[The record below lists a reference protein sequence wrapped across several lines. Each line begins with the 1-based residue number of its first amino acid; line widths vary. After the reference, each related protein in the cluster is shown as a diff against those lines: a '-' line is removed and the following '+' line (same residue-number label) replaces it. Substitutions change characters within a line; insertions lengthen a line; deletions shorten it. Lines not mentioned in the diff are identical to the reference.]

1 MIACRCFA
9 SSAVAP
15 FSRRNPQ
22 YPVDPTFHCSFL
34 RGRISMYSDN
44 CCMQERQ
51 GWRREVSGKSS
62 RSMLPDQSLL
72 AIDHDDHFHG
82 SSKTSRQEDYCGSP
96 TRASYE
102 GQPFWFGHSA
112 LAFVQQLLRGR
123 RGMATLGVRSS
134 PLGSLMSLQGVHT
147 CGHRSGVA

>member
-1 MIACRCFA
+1 
-9 SSAVAP
+9 
-15 FSRRNPQ
+15 
-22 YPVDPTFHCSFL
+22 
-34 RGRISMYSDN
+34 MYSDN
-44 CCMQERQ
+44 YYDSMQERQ

-72 AIDHDDHFHG
+72 IDHDDHFHG
-82 SSKTSRQEDYCGSP
+82 SSMTSRQEDYYGSP

>member
-1 MIACRCFA
+1 MIACGCCA
-9 SSAVAP
+9 SSAAAP
-15 FSRRNPQ
+15 SSRRDSQ

-34 RGRISMYSDN
+34 LRRISMYSDN
-44 CCMQERQ
+44 CYDSMQERQ

-62 RSMLPDQSLL
+62 RSMLPDQSLP

-102 GQPFWFGHSA
+102 GQPFLVWPICLRLCAAAFAWPAGHGYPGCA
-112 LAFVQQLLRGR
+112 LVTPR
-123 RGMATLGVRSS
+123 
-134 PLGSLMSLQGVHT
+134 
-147 CGHRSGVA
+147 